1 MLEISNELYTE
12 LAAVKLRWMHV
23 ADSSASAS
31 ATSVTIPIY
40 LNASRSNLLFT
51 LDFETRSARKP
62 DSPAS
67 ELANLAAE
75 IAFYER
81 GVALVASVLC

>member
-12 LAAVKLRWMHV
+12 LTAVKLRWVHV
-23 ADSSASAS
+23 TDSNAATSAS
-31 ATSVTIPIY
+31 SVSIPVY

-51 LDFETRSARKP
+51 LDFETRAARKAGAP
-62 DSPAS
+62 DS
-67 ELANLAAE
+67 ETANLAAD

-81 GVALVASVLC
+81 GVALVASVL